1 MKVTPK
7 TSGVRTTLYDHDNTV
22 AIDYSPNSWDPV
34 ARVVEFPKVWREG
47 GKQYTTYR
55 CTYYH
60 NGDYDDKVTVRVPD
74 GASCYAHSCDDTVE
88 EY

>member
-7 TSGVRTTLYDHDNTV
+7 TSGVSTSLYDHDNTV
-22 AIDYSPNSWDPV
+22 AIEYDASWSNSV

-47 GKQYTTYR
+47 GKQYTTYS
-55 CTYYH
+55 CTYRH

-74 GASCYAHSCDDTVE
+74 GAYCYAFSCDDTVE